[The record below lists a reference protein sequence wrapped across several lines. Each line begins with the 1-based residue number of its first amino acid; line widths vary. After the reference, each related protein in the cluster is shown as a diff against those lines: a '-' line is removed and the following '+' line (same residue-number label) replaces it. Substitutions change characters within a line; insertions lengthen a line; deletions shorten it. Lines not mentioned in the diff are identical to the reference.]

1 MHWKRH
7 VTDLRHPRHVVILGA
22 GAMGCLFGGLLK
34 EGRLNVTLV
43 DIWKEH
49 VDAINRHGLLMV
61 GFGGER
67 AIPVRATTDVAS
79 VPPADIVS
87 VHCKAA
93 QTPEAVT
100 SAVSLFHEGTVA
112 ISFQNGIGNEEAIG
126 GIVGSDRVLG
136 GWTAMGASI
145 VRPGVVRNYGE
156 QLTQV
161 GEMEGGVSDRA
172 RAIAGAFSVPG
183 LPTEASGDIVG
194 GMWKKLLA
202 NVGLSAP
209 SAITNLPISDA
220 ASVPEL
226 RAVIDQAVD
235 EAAAVANAA
244 GIRIDASETLRILD
258 RLVGEGGTGANK
270 ASLCIDV
277 INERRT
283 EIDVINGVIVR
294 LGRKLGV
301 PTPVNEVFVAAVKG
315 LEWKY
320 LTRSS
325 GS

>member
-1 MHWKRH
+1 M
-7 VTDLRHPRHVVILGA
+7 TDFRHPQHVVILGA

-34 EGRLNVTLV
+34 EGGLIVTLV
-43 DIWKEH
+43 DVWKEH
-49 VDAINRHGLLMV
+49 VDAINRDGLRMV
-61 GFGGER
+61 GLGGDR
-67 AIPVRATTDVAS
+67 AIPVRATTEMDS
-79 VPPADIVS
+79 VLAADIVS

-93 QTPEAVT
+93 HTSQAVQ
-100 SAVSLFHEGTVA
+100 SAVRLFHEGTVA
-112 ISFQNGIGNEEAIG
+112 ISFQNGIGNEETIG
-126 GIVGSDRVLG
+126 GIVGTDRVLG
-136 GWTAMGASI
+136 GWTALGASI

-156 QLTQV
+156 QPTQL

-172 RAIAGAFSVPG
+172 RAIAEAFNVPG

-194 GMWKKLLA
+194 GMWKKLMA

-209 SAITNLPISDA
+209 SAFTNLSISDA

-226 RAVIDQAVD
+226 RAVIDKAVA

-244 GIRIDASETLRILD
+244 GIRIDASEMLRILD
-258 RLVGEGGTGANK
+258 RLVGAGGTGANK
-270 ASLCIDV
+270 ASLCVDV
-277 INERRT
+277 INEQPT

-294 LGRKLGV
+294 LGRELGV

-315 LEWKY
+315 LESRY
-320 LTRSS
+320 LARAT

>member
-1 MHWKRH
+1 M
-7 VTDLRHPRHVVILGA
+7 TDLKHPRHVVILGA

-34 EGRLNVTLV
+34 EGGLNVTLV

-49 VDAINRHGLLMV
+49 VDAINRHGLRMA

-67 AIPVRATTDVAS
+67 AIPIRATTDVAS
-79 VPPADIVS
+79 APAADIVS
-87 VHCKAA
+87 VQCKAA
-93 QTPEAVT
+93 HTPQAVR
-100 SAVSLFHEGTVA
+100 SAVGLFHEGTVA
-112 ISFQNGIGNEEAIG
+112 ISFQNGIGNEETIG
-126 GIVGSDRVLG
+126 RIVGGKRVLG
-136 GWTAMGASI
+136 GWTAQGASI
-145 VRPGVVRNYGE
+145 VGPGVVRNYSE
-156 QLTQV
+156 QPTQV
-161 GEMEGGVSDRA
+161 GEMGGGITDRA
-172 RAIAGAFSVPG
+172 KAIAKAFSVPG

-194 GMWKKLLA
+194 GMWKKLMA

-209 SAITNLPISDA
+209 SAFTNLPIRDA

-226 RAVIDQAVD
+226 RTVIDKAVA
-235 EAAAVANAA
+235 EAAAVADAA

-277 INERRT
+277 LNERPT
-283 EIDVINGVIVR
+283 EIDVINGVVVR
-294 LGRKLGV
+294 LGRKHGV

-315 LEWKY
+315 LESKY
-320 LTRSS
+320 LVRPA